1 VGRPGLSLV
10 VDRRTMTNLA
20 DTSPAPVAVEAA
32 ARDKRFLF
40 GPVTDFLCLGG
51 SSLFLLPLLFV
62 LPAAD
67 YRAPIATAMLLI
79 AHLVNHPHFAHSYQI
94 FYRGFRAKAF
104 RPDLGRAMQA
114 RYFFAGLIAP
124 AILFAF
130 CAISIARGDARLLG
144 YGGNIMALF
153 VGWHY
158 VKQGYGMLMVDA
170 VLKRKFFKDPEK
182 KVFLANSYLVWI
194 FAWLSVN
201 DIVSQ
206 HQLWGLQYYSFAI
219 PAPIVLAA
227 GLAALASGL
236 LTLWILFS
244 RWRESGGLPING
256 VLAYFVSLY
265 LWLLFV
271 WINPLW
277 LLVVP
282 ALHSLQYLVV
292 VWRYELNYERGREGA
307 LEPLAVPLVE
317 RVFGSRYYASM
328 TLFAATGLVIGYLGF
343 WGVPRFLDS
352 IVPYDKEVFGGT
364 MFLFVFWIFI
374 NVHHYFLDNVMWR
387 RENPDTRRYLFS

>member
-1 VGRPGLSLV
+1 
-10 VDRRTMTNLA
+10 MTNIA
-20 DTSPAPVAVEAA
+20 DTSSAPVAISAPS
-32 ARDKRFLF
+32 RDKRFLF
-40 GPVTDFLCLGG
+40 SPVIDFFCLGG
-51 SSLFLLPLLFV
+51 SSLLLLPLLFV
-62 LPAAD
+62 LPETD
-67 YRAPIATAMLLI
+67 YRAPLATTMLLV
-79 AHLVNHPHFAHSYQI
+79 AHLINHPHFAHSYQI
-94 FYRGFRAKAF
+94 FYRGFAGKAF
-104 RPDLGRAMQA
+104 KPDLGRTMQA
-114 RYFFAGLIAP
+114 RYVFAGIVAP
-124 AILFAF
+124 ALLIGF
-130 CAISIARGDARLLG
+130 CAFAILRGDARLLG

-201 DIVSQ
+201 DTISQ
-206 HQLWGLQYYSFAI
+206 QQMWGLQYYTFAV
-219 PAPIVLAA
+219 PAPIVAAA
-227 GLAALASGL
+227 GIAALASGL
-236 LTLWILFS
+236 VSLWVLITRF
-244 RWRESGGLPING
+244 RANGGLPWNG
-256 VLAYFVSLY
+256 VLAYCVSLY

-271 WINPLW
+271 RIDPLW

-292 VWRYELNYERGREGA
+292 VWRYELNYEKGREGTA
-307 LEPLAVPLVE
+307 EPLRMPLVE

-328 TLFAATGLVIGYLGF
+328 ALFAATGLVLGYLGF
-343 WGVPRFLDS
+343 WGVPKFLDA
-352 IVPYDKEVFGGT
+352 IVPYDKAAFGGT

-387 RENPDTRRYLFS
+387 RENPDTRKYLFS